1 MLQGNVLLVSENGF
15 FRQGLRQALAADT
28 LSFVG
33 EEFSSTAAL
42 VFLQSTRQTV
52 NLIVVDADTADGSA
66 SLKEISDQ
74 YPRISIVMLSADQGS
89 ITREQ
94 ATEFKAKALL
104 PNTISAEA
112 LNLALQLVILGENL
126 FLAPAPASGGIN
138 PLPPR
143 STTGTEAS
151 ARLSPRETEI
161 LRFLKQGAPNKIIAR
176 QLDIA
181 EATIKVHVKSVLRK
195 IDVGNRTQ
203 AAIWAMNHLDAA

>member
-1 MLQGNVLLVSENGF
+1 MLQGNVLLISKNGF

-33 EEFSSTAAL
+33 EEFSPTAAL
-42 VFLQSTRQTV
+42 VFLQSGHQNV
-52 NLIVVDADTADGSA
+52 DLIVFDADAADGST
-66 SLKEISDQ
+66 SLTEISDR
-74 YPRISIVMLSADQGS
+74 YPQISMVMLSADQS
-89 ITREQ
+89 STAREQ
-94 ATEFKAKALL
+94 AAEFKAKALL

-112 LNLALQLVILGENL
+112 LNLTLQLVILGEDL
-126 FLAPAPASGGIN
+126 FLATGQASGGIN
-138 PLPPR
+138 PAPR
-143 STTGTEAS
+143 SPAGAETS

-161 LRFLKQGAPNKIIAR
+161 LRFIKQGAPNKLIAR

-203 AAIWAMNHLDAA
+203 AAIWAMSHLDAA